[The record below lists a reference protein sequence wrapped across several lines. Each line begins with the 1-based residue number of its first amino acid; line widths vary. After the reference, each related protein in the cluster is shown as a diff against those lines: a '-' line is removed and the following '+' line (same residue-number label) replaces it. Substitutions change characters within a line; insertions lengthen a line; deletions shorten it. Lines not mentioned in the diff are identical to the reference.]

1 MKWIVIAVKWI
12 ARLWTLA
19 GDAIRRFDH
28 SMRDRY
34 RPKRL
39 VLAAL
44 LVIGLLMAYMLF
56 FPPCLGLSNDGS
68 LDAVLADVGLT
79 RLDPENKEAYF
90 SYYERTYHIEANA
103 QPPGTT
109 PLPLKV
115 MIRLAIGLDILF
127 TNDTLFDMRFLAAL
141 YLVLYLVLL
150 YPLLLGVMQRVP
162 RYSEGLLLAILSVL
176 VFADSTIAVRFASL
190 YTSPL
195 ETLALIG
202 FVDIIFLLSRRRQI
216 GTALVLMGV
225 CVAVLTMVN
234 KYCALLGIV
243 VSVVYWRVFHEQED
257 LPMRML
263 SLAMAIVMA
272 ALSVVYTGTMLSRQT
287 RVAKYNQMTR
297 GVLFQADDPVKA
309 LAFFGIEPRYSVLTD
324 TYGDQEYPVVLP
336 DDGVLDEGFF
346 DHYSTVDVLGYY
358 LLHPAAVLGMFD
370 RGVHQAFITRSDY
383 SGNYEQRVG
392 LPPRAKTP
400 FMSIWSTFK
409 EQSAPK
415 TAGTLLLLA
424 VVILIRKK
432 QSDQEEERREVRY
445 KELIGVFIA
454 MAVLEM
460 MVVLLMSG
468 DSELLRE
475 SFLMGMSIDLLSVLF
490 VTELL
495 HRTKRIE
502 LDKE

>member
-1 MKWIVIAVKWI
+1 MKWIVRAVRGI
-12 ARLWTLA
+12 TRLWILA

-39 VLAAL
+39 ALVTL
-44 LVIGLLMAYMLF
+44 LVIAVLMAYMLL
-56 FPPCLGLSNDGS
+56 FPPYLGLSNDGS
-68 LDAVLADVGLT
+68 LDAVLADAGLT
-79 RLDPENKEAYF
+79 RLNPESKEAYF
-90 SYYERTYHIEANA
+90 SYYERTYNIEANA
-103 QPPGTT
+103 HPPGTT
-109 PLPLKV
+109 PPPLKL
-115 MIRLAIGLDILF
+115 MIRLAMGLDILF

-141 YLVLYLVLL
+141 YMALYLVLL

-162 RYSEGLLLAILSVL
+162 RYSEGLLLAIMSVL

-195 ETLALIG
+195 ETLALLG
-202 FVDIIFLLSRRRQI
+202 LVDIIFAMSRRRQI
-216 GTALVLMGV
+216 GMPLVLMGV
-225 CVAVLTMVN
+225 CVVVLTMIN
-234 KYCALLGIV
+234 QYCALFGIV
-243 VSVVYWRVFHEQED
+243 ASVVYWRVFHEQED

-272 ALSVVYTGTMLSRQT
+272 ALSVVYTGAMLNRQT

-297 GVLFQADDPVKA
+297 GVLFQADDPTKA

-336 DDGVLDEGFF
+336 EDGVLDEGFF

-358 LLHPAAVLGMFD
+358 LIHPTAMLGMFD

-383 SGNYEQRVG
+383 SGNYEQSVG
-392 LPPRAKTP
+392 LPPMAKTP

-415 TAGTLLLLA
+415 TAGMVLLLA
-424 VVILIRKK
+424 VVVLVRKK
-432 QSDQEEERREVRY
+432 QKTLEEERREARY
-445 KELIGVFIA
+445 KELIGVFIV
-454 MAVLEM
+454 MAVLEIL
-460 MVVLLMSG
+460 VVLLMSG
-468 DSELLRE
+468 DSVLLRE
-475 SFLMGMSIDLLSVLF
+475 SFLMGMAIDLLSVLF

-495 HRTKRIE
+495 HRTKSIE